1 METDLAASSIDSP
14 PHYQVSSEPSE
25 FAMVGTKTIPKVI
38 SPPPP
43 DWATGVIRDFRTR
56 ASQASISIES
66 SSSSQQSVMQLV
78 NIAYQQYQELM
89 AGGLLID
96 LQEFCRLFPE
106 QIGSMLFRQIMLFFV
121 DAESDSLCDNHLSDL
136 HSESKTLSA
145 SPRVNGFTIK
155 EELGRGSFATVY
167 KATEDEIG
175 QRTVVIKIGKFG
187 SREADTLGRL
197 CHDNIVPIYSVT
209 TNSDGI
215 SVMCMPY
222 LGRETLSNKLPELR
236 HLSYSNLLPDILKQ
250 SPPDSTTTAK
260 HSRRFIIPEVVWVSH
275 DALLRGLKYATEIAA
290 ALVYAHAERVLH
302 LDLKPSNVMVT
313 DKDQALLLDFNLAH
327 NALRTAQ
334 PSGGTITYMSPEQI
348 NKVILKKDS
357 VVLDHRS
364 DIYSLGVLLFEMFY
378 AKLPFN
384 TFGPNQNLFQTG
396 QVLRKQQ
403 AELALKPRNKCDDVP
418 DKLARLI
425 SRCLA
430 FDRDDRPDSM
440 QDAWRILSSEQKR
453 VRWKSK
459 IKAKRIIRSLCGL
472 VFAGTLGALL
482 TWQSIKPTP
491 IATVNFVHG
500 FVGATAKEY
509 SRDEVM
515 ENVAATVEQQ
525 GVQATIL
532 RLLVQLDQQ
541 DNPHLLEALGNL
553 YHRMNW
559 VAEAE
564 KWYEQVLQVDEE
576 NLDLR
581 INLALCYIANG
592 RVGQADKVL
601 NQTNFNSAEPS
612 LEHLYVKLE
621 CYLWFA
627 KSLPVNRQ
635 QGSDIVK
642 KIEARIQEQAT
653 GQTIKRTVDQL
664 ESDDDRLR
672 VVSDAVARFHGATTE
687 LRQQRTN
694 ISVLYVDVIGTPE

>member
-14 PHYQVSSEPSE
+14 PHYQLSGEPST
-25 FAMVGTKTIPKVI
+25 FAMAGTKTISKVT
-38 SPPPP
+38 SPRPP
-43 DWATGVIRDFRTR
+43 DWVNDVIVDFHTR
-56 ASQASISIES
+56 ASQASISMES
-66 SSSSQQSVMQLV
+66 SSSSEQSLMQLV

-89 AGGLLID
+89 AGPIVID
-96 LQEFCRLFPE
+96 IQEFCGLYPE
-106 QIGSMLFRQIMLFFV
+106 QIGFLLFRQIMLFFV
-121 DAESDSLCDNHLSDL
+121 DEESNLIGDNHSSDSHASA
-136 HSESKTLSA
+136 KTIPMPS
-145 SPRVNGFTIK
+145 VNGFTIK

-187 SREADTLGRL
+187 TGEADTLGRL
-197 CHDNIVPIYSVT
+197 CHNNIVPIYSLT
-209 TNSDGI
+209 TNSNGI

-222 LGRETLSNKLPELR
+222 LGRKTLSKKLIELR

-250 SPPDSTTTAK
+250 SPPESTTTAK
-260 HSRRFIIPEVVWVSH
+260 HSQQFIVPHVVWAAH
-275 DALLRGLKYATEIAA
+275 DALLRGLKYGTEIAA

-327 NALRTAQ
+327 NALHDAQ
-334 PSGGTITYMSPEQI
+334 PSGGTIVYMSPEQI
-348 NKVILKKDS
+348 NKVILKKTA

-378 AKLPFN
+378 GELPFN

-403 AELALKPRNKCDDVP
+403 AEQSLKSDNENKDIP
-418 DKLARLI
+418 EKLAKLI
-425 SRCLA
+425 SHCLA
-430 FDRDDRPDSM
+430 FDRDNRPDSM
-440 QDAWRILSSEQKR
+440 QDVLRILSRERKR
-453 VRWKSK
+453 LRWKSK
-459 IKAKRIIRSLCGL
+459 IKAKPIIRSLMGL
-472 VFAGTLGALL
+472 AFAGILGALL
-482 TWQSIKPTP
+482 TWQSIKPTSL
-491 IATVNFVHG
+491 ATVNLVHD
-500 FVGATAKEY
+500 FVGSNANQYA
-509 SRDEVM
+509 RDDVM
-515 ENVAATVEQQ
+515 QHVAVMLEQQ

-532 RLLVQLDQQ
+532 RLLVQLDHQ
-541 DNPHLLEALGNL
+541 DNPHMLEALGNL

-559 VAEAE
+559 IIEAE
-564 KWYEQVLQVDEE
+564 KWYEQVLQVDEG

-592 RVGQADKVL
+592 RVGQANKLL
-601 NQTNFNSAEPS
+601 NQINTDPAQPS

-627 KSLPVNRQ
+627 KSLPIDRQ

-642 KIEARIQEQAT
+642 EIEACIQEQMQQRAT
-653 GQTIKRTVDQL
+653 NQL
-664 ESDDDRLR
+664 ISDGRLQ
-672 VVSDAVARFHGATTE
+672 VVFDALARFHGTTSE
-687 LRQQRTN
+687 LPKQRTN
-694 ISVLYVDVIGTPE
+694 TSVLYVDVVGAPK